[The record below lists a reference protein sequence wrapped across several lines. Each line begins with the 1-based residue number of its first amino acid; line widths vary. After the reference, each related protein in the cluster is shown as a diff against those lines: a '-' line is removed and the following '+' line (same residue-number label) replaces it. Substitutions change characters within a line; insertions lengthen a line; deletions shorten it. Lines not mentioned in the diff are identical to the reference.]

1 MTRAKGACMT
11 KGWIWKRCK
20 TGEEATATATVA
32 WGALTPVCCSVCLG
46 EEEEGVEEEGAEAFQ
61 VA

>member
-1 MTRAKGACMT
+1 MT

-20 TGEEATATATVA
+20 TGEEATATVA
-32 WGALTPVCCSVCLG
+32 WVALTPVCCSVCLG
-46 EEEEGVEEEGAEAFQ
+46 EEVAEEEGEEAFQ

>member
-1 MTRAKGACMT
+1 MT

-46 EEEEGVEEEGAEAFQ
+46 EEEEEVVEEEGAEAFQ

>member
-1 MTRAKGACMT
+1 MI

-20 TGEEATATATVA
+20 TGEEATATVA
-32 WGALTPVCCSVCLG
+32 WVAWVALTPVCCSVCLG
-46 EEEEGVEEEGAEAFQ
+46 EEVAAEEEGEEAFQ